1 MKNYFT
7 LISNLADKQIHPSVN
22 EATNQKVI
30 IKKNE
35 TNCPSS
41 YGIKKAVI
49 FLSACFNSFSAYYK
63 SPKLMK
69 QTLESILA
77 ATKYVTK
84 GSYEPVSFCISVIQ
98 ASNIFRLAK
107 TYAKI
112 LSSCDKHLGNEIQ
125 NAALDYMEKSKDVL
139 MNINTDNLYLYSAL
153 CRLKKDLKDEII
165 ASAADNIKQSVTNLS
180 KLDNVSICVLC
191 DIYRET
197 KDKSYLKA
205 AQNNMENVL
214 KLLEPDDTVISIEDE
229 KNNLKNRK
237 YPLCIQDYLGPLL
250 YLSSVSKN
258 EQMDKALFYANKAL
272 VVDENPD
279 IFESENLLFIPS
291 LVLLNKGLLDIE
303 ISDITR
309 AEALS
314 SFSGYV
320 SDFGIYRHGTGTQ
333 ISQTIYKDQDLFY
346 SIQSGALKLR
356 LRLNATFFG
365 PKGRFKSTNIEKTE
379 KGIRLHYQR
388 QWGYW
393 LPLEDKSV
401 PPIIGSDINK
411 IDRKM
416 IRLQDFDVEV
426 YIELLKDGADI
437 TMTLSKTDEIPCK
450 LDLIFDKFGVFD
462 SDSASINTIGND
474 YIQLQNGYF
483 SYSSGSD
490 YITAGPAFN
499 GSSIYSE
506 TLRGSNPPIDNTFTV
521 YFTDMTPTTRT
532 ISIRGGK
539 A

>member
-7 LISNLADKQIHPSVN
+7 LISNLADRHICPSVDMT
-22 EATNQKVI
+22 ATQKI
-30 IKKNE
+30 TIKKNE

-41 YGIKKAVI
+41 YGIKEAVI

-63 SPKLMK
+63 SPKLIEK
-69 QTLESILA
+69 TLESIIK
-77 ATKYVTK
+77 ATKYVSK
-84 GSYEPVSFCISVIQ
+84 GSYEPVSFCVSVIH
-98 ASNIFRLAK
+98 ASYVYRLAK
-107 TYAKI
+107 TYTKI
-112 LSSCDKHLGNEIQ
+112 LSNCDKHLGIEIQ

-139 MNINTDNLYLYSAL
+139 LNMNTDRFYVYAAA
-153 CRLKKDLKDEII
+153 CHLKKDLKDESICK
-165 ASAADNIKQSVTNLS
+165 ADDDFKHSATDFP
-180 KLDNVSICVLC
+180 KLDDLSIYILC

-205 AQNNMENVL
+205 AQDNMKNAL
-214 KLLEPDDTVISIEDE
+214 TLLEPDDTVILTEDE
-229 KNNLKNRK
+229 RDNLKNRK
-237 YPLCIQDYLGPLL
+237 SPISIQDYLGSLL

-258 EQMDKALFYANKAL
+258 DQLDKALFYANKAL
-272 VVDENPD
+272 VIDENPD
-279 IFESENLLFIPS
+279 IFENENLLFVPS

-303 ISDITR
+303 ISDISR
-309 AEALS
+309 VEALS
-314 SFSGYV
+314 SFNGYV
-320 SDFGIYRHGTGTQ
+320 SDLGIYRHGTGSQ
-333 ISQTIYKDQDLFY
+333 ISQTLFKDQDLFY

-365 PKGRFKSTNIEKTE
+365 PKGRFKSTDIEKTE
-379 KGIRLHYQR
+379 KGFRLHYER

-393 LPLEDKSV
+393 LPLEDKSI
-401 PPIIGSDINK
+401 PPIIGNDINK
-411 IDRKM
+411 VDRKM

-426 YIELLKDGADI
+426 YIDLLKDGADI
-437 TMTLSKTDEIPCK
+437 TMTLSKTDEIPYK
-450 LDLIFDKFGVFD
+450 LDMIFDKCGIFD
-462 SDSASINTIGND
+462 SDSASINSVGND

-483 SYSSGSD
+483 TYSFGSD

-521 YFTDMTPTTRT
+521 YFTDMTPTTHA